1 MIKII
6 KEKLPDETGL
16 SLQLWTRKVVLKF
29 IKKAYKVNYALST
42 ISKLLNGNN
51 FASQKFTYKAIQKN
65 EVRIKD
71 WF

>member
-1 MIKII
+1 MNF
-6 KEKLPDETGL
+6 T
-16 SLQLWTRKVVLKF
+16 
-29 IKKAYKVNYALST
+29 LST

-71 WF
+71 WFQNEYLKMK